1 MAYRIVQEICSLN
14 TDAME
19 CDCWTTANTERQH
32 IASVESYCYF
42 FFQWERL
49 QPLVLFV
56 KESYSLKNIIIHLI
70 HFEEP
75 EKQMRRNIKMANLNI
90 SISDV

>member
-1 MAYRIVQEICSLN
+1 MPWNVIAEPLLHREVTYNLCGKSLL
-14 TDAME
+14 
-19 CDCWTTANTERQH
+19 
-32 IASVESYCYF
+32 F